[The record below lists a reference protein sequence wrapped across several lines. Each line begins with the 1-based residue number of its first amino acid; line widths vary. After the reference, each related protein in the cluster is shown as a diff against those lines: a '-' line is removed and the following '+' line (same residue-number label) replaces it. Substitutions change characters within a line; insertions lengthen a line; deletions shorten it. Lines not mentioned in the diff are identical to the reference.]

1 MESGVLFGMRNQSHQ
16 EKYLMM
22 ICEVTKWGNSRSTKS
37 TFALQRQKG
46 QPDMDCELSEEHQPA
61 YENAFTLARD
71 ESRRHSE
78 YQCTRFE
85 EMRKKVLDILR
96 GVCDNPQVTTRQSPD
111 QQ

>member
-1 MESGVLFGMRNQSHQ
+1 MESGVLFWMRNQSHQ
-16 EKYLMM
+16 EKYSMM
-22 ICEVTKWGNSRSTKS
+22 ICEVTKWGNSR
-37 TFALQRQKG
+37 ALQHQKG
-46 QPDMDCELSEEHQPA
+46 QPDMDCELSEEHQLA
-61 YENAFTLARD
+61 YESAFTLARD